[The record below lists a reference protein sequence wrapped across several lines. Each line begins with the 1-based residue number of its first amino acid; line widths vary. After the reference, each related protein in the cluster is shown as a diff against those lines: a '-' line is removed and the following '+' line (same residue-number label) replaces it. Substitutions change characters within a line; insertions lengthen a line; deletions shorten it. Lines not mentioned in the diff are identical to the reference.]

1 MGGIER
7 DFKFG
12 VEPSGHLRRHSD
24 SWIGED
30 TIFGCAKPEEGGIMA
45 FELSGVVPWG
55 RSYAEYV
62 AMFALSDEDLNR
74 RILGCGD
81 GPAAFNAGLTGRG
94 GSVVSVDPLYAFSAD
109 AGS

>member
-1 MGGIER
+1 MDRGR
-7 DFKFG
+7 Y
-12 VEPSGHLRRHSD
+12 VLR
-24 SWIGED
+24 GY
-30 TIFGCAKPEEGGIMA
+30 TKPEEGEFMA
-45 FELSGVVPWG
+45 FELSRVVPWG

-62 AMFALSDEDLNR
+62 AMFALSDEDLKR

-81 GPAAFNAGLTGRG
+81 GPAALNAGLTGRG